1 VLAGWEEPIVTT
13 EQQDSPA
20 RRAATA
26 DASSGG
32 LSLAKIAAASVVGN
46 LIEIYDFI
54 LYSFV
59 AALVF
64 GPLFFPG
71 AAPWAGTLFAISTQ
85 AVAFVVRPLGAILFG
100 RVGDRVGRRRGLI
113 LTLGLMGVT
122 TVLLGLLPT
131 YATIGAA
138 APILLVTLRVLQ
150 GLAYGGEWGGA
161 ILIAVEH
168 APERKKTLY
177 GAIPQIGATLGVGLA
192 AGSLLL
198 VGTVVSTTAFQAW
211 GWRIPFLVGAV
222 LIVVGIIIRTR
233 IEETP
238 EFTAAVARAE
248 SESVPRAGFG
258 VTLREG
264 GKAIVAM
271 ILNWQA
277 AAIAVLTFATG
288 LLAFVPRH
296 VEGLTAADVEIGM
309 LIATVVVVPVTLGS
323 AYLGKRI
330 GRERV
335 LLVCGIVTVVWAFP
349 GYWLVSSGSPGLLWL
364 GMTVGLVNYGL
375 TNGVIGATM
384 SEAFPVRL
392 RYFGLSFSFA
402 VASVI
407 GGALLPIPA
416 LAWAEEMGGSTM
428 PLALIFALGGLCTVV
443 GALWTVRLPKYRGAV
458 DSFAEG
464 ATSR

>member
-1 VLAGWEEPIVTT
+1 MTT
-13 EQQDSPA
+13 EQ
-20 RRAATA
+20 RHGAATA
-26 DASSGG
+26 PPQDVGPASG
-32 LSLAKIAAASVVGN
+32 LSLRKIAAASTIGN
-46 LIEIYDFI
+46 MIEIYDFI

-71 AAPWAGTLFAISTQ
+71 AEPWAGTLFAISSQ
-85 AVAFVVRPLGAILFG
+85 AVAFVVRPLGAIVFG

-113 LTLGLMGVT
+113 MTLGLMGLA

-168 APERKKTLY
+168 APARKKTLY
-177 GAIPQIGATLGVGLA
+177 GAIPQVGATLGVGLA

-198 VGTVVSTTAFQAW
+198 IGSVVSPATFLAW
-211 GWRIPFLVGAV
+211 GWRIPFLLGAV
-222 LIVVGIIIRTR
+222 LIVIGIVIRTR

-238 EFTAAVARAE
+238 EFKAALERAAQDKT
-248 SESVPRAGFG
+248 PRAGVG
-258 VTLREG
+258 VTFREG

-296 VEGLTAADVEIGM
+296 VEGITAADVEIGM
-309 LIATVVVVPVTLGS
+309 VIATVVVVPVTLAS
-323 AYLGKRI
+323 AYLGQRI
-330 GRERV
+330 GKEKV
-335 LLVCGIVTVVWAFP
+335 LLICGVFTVVWAFP
-349 GYWLVSSGSPGLLWL
+349 GYALVSSGSPVLLWI

-384 SEAFPVRL
+384 SEHFPVRL
-392 RYFGLSFSFA
+392 RYIGLSFAFA
-402 VASVI
+402 IASVI

-416 LAWAEEMGGSTM
+416 LAWAESLGGSTL
-428 PLALIFALGGLCTVV
+428 PLALTFLLGGVLTVI
-443 GALWTVRLPKYRGAV
+443 GSLWTMRLPKFHGAA
-458 DSFAEG
+458 DSFAE
-464 ATSR
+464 ASAAR

>member
-1 VLAGWEEPIVTT
+1 MTEPAIRPSVPDAAGP
-13 EQQDSPA
+13 
-20 RRAATA
+20 
-26 DASSGG
+26 G
-32 LSLAKIAAASVVGN
+32 LSLRTIAAASVIGN

-64 GPLFFPG
+64 GPLFFPN
-71 AAPWAGTLFAISTQ
+71 AAPWAGTLFAISSQ
-85 AVAFVVRPLGAILFG
+85 AVAFVVRPVGAILFG
-100 RVGDRVGRRRGLI
+100 RVGDRLGRRTGLL
-113 LTLGLMGVT
+113 LTLGLMGVA

-138 APILLVTLRVLQ
+138 APILLVALRVVQ

-168 APERKKTLY
+168 APAKRKIFY
-177 GAIPQIGATLGVGLA
+177 GAIPQVGATLGVGLA
-192 AGSLLL
+192 AASLLL
-198 VGTVVSTTAFQAW
+198 VGTAVSKETFQAW

-222 LIVVGIIIRTR
+222 LIAIGIVIRTR

-238 EFTAAVARAE
+238 EFTAALARAE
-248 SESVPRAGFG
+248 RRGEPRAAVG
-258 VTLREG
+258 VTVREG
-264 GKAIVAM
+264 GRAILAM

-296 VEGLTAADVEIGM
+296 VPGLTATDVEIGM
-309 LIATVVVVPVTLGS
+309 LIATVVVVPVTLAS
-323 AYLGKRI
+323 AYLGRRI
-330 GRERV
+330 GKERV
-335 LLVCGIVTVVWAFP
+335 LLICGVFTVVWAFP
-349 GYWLVSSGSPGLLWL
+349 GYALVAAGSPGLLWL

-375 TNGVIGATM
+375 TNGVIGAVM
-384 SEAFPVRL
+384 AEHFPVRL

-402 VASVI
+402 IASVL

-416 LAWAEEMGGSTM
+416 LAWAEALGGSTV
-428 PLALIFALGGLCTVV
+428 PLALIFLLGGVLTSA
-443 GALWTVRLPKYRGAV
+443 GALWTLRLPTFPGGA
-458 DSFAEG
+458 DSPDEAVP
-464 ATSR
+464 AR

>member
-1 VLAGWEEPIVTT
+1 MTT
-13 EQQDSPA
+13 ERQHDRAGVADHDTGPA
-20 RRAATA
+20 K
-26 DASSGG
+26 G
-32 LSLAKIAAASVVGN
+32 LSLRKIAAASMVGN

-64 GPLFFPG
+64 GPLFFPNV
-71 AAPWAGTLFAISTQ
+71 APWAGTLFAISSQ

-100 RVGDRVGRRRGLI
+100 RIGDKVGRRRGLI
-113 LTLGLMGVT
+113 LTLGLMGVA

-131 YATIGAA
+131 YASIGAA

-168 APERKKTLY
+168 APEDKKIFY
-177 GAIPQIGATLGVGLA
+177 GAIPQVGATLGVGLA

-198 VGTVVSTTAFQAW
+198 VGTVVNPETFQAW
-211 GWRIPFLVGAV
+211 GWRIPFLIGAL
-222 LIVVGIIIRTR
+222 LIVVGIVIRTR

-238 EFTAAVARAE
+238 EFKAALERAE
-248 SESVPRAGFG
+248 QDSVPRASFG

-264 GKAIVAM
+264 SKAIVAM

-309 LIATVVVVPVTLGS
+309 LIATLVVVPVTLAS
-323 AYLGKRI
+323 AYLGRRI
-330 GRERV
+330 GKERV
-335 LLVCGIVTVVWAFP
+335 LLLCGVFTVVWAFP
-349 GYWLVSSGSPGLLWL
+349 GYALVSAGSPVLLWI

-384 SEAFPVRL
+384 SEHFPVRL

-402 VASVI
+402 IASVI

-416 LAWAEEMGGSTM
+416 LAWSEALGGSTL
-428 PLALIFALGGLCTVV
+428 PLALIFLLGGLLTVA
-443 GALWTVRLPKYRGAV
+443 GSLWTMRLPKFRGAAE
-458 DSFAEG
+458 SFASPSG
-464 ATSR
+464 AD

>member
-1 VLAGWEEPIVTT
+1 MVMDRGDRTIADGTT
-13 EQQDSPA
+13 
-20 RRAATA
+20 RT
-26 DASSGG
+26 G
-32 LSLAKIAAASVVGN
+32 LSLRKIAAASAIGN

-64 GPLFFPG
+64 GPLFFPN
-71 AAPWAGTLFAISTQ
+71 AAPWAGTLFAISSQ

-100 RVGDRVGRRRGLI
+100 RIGDKLGRRRGLI
-113 LTLGLMGVT
+113 LTLGLMGLA

-168 APERKKTLY
+168 APERRKILF
-177 GAIPQIGATLGVGLA
+177 GAIPQVGATLGVGLA

-198 VGTVVSTTAFQAW
+198 VGTVVAPETFQAW

-222 LIVVGIIIRTR
+222 LIVIGIVIRTR

-238 EFTAAVARAE
+238 EFVEAMRR
-248 SESVPRAGFG
+248 SESSTVPRASVG

-264 GKAIVAM
+264 SKAIVAM

-296 VEGLTAADVEIGM
+296 VEGLTASDVEIGM
-309 LIATVVVVPVTLGS
+309 LIATVVVVPVTIASAWLG
-323 AYLGKRI
+323 ARI
-330 GRERV
+330 GKERV
-335 LLVCGIVTVVWAFP
+335 LLICGIFTVVWAFP
-349 GYWLVSSGSPGLLWL
+349 GYALVSAGSQVLLWI

-384 SEAFPVRL
+384 SEHFPVRL
-392 RYFGLSFSFA
+392 RYFGLSFAFA
-402 VASVI
+402 IASVI

-416 LAWAEEMGGSTM
+416 LAWAEDLGGSTL
-428 PLALIFALGGLCTVV
+428 PLALIFLLGGVLTIA
-443 GALWTVRLPKYRGAV
+443 GSLWTMRLPKFRGAA
-458 DSFAEG
+458 DSFAE
-464 ATSR
+464 ATQPDTERTGR

>member
-1 VLAGWEEPIVTT
+1 MMVDQGDRTVADGT
-13 EQQDSPA
+13 A
-20 RRAATA
+20 R
-26 DASSGG
+26 SG
-32 LSLAKIAAASVVGN
+32 LSLRKIAAASAIGN
-46 LIEIYDFI
+46 LIEIFDFI

-64 GPLFFPG
+64 GPLFFPT
-71 AAPWAGTLFAISTQ
+71 AAPWAGTLFAISSQ

-100 RVGDRVGRRRGLI
+100 RIGDKLGRRRGLI
-113 LTLGLMGVT
+113 LTLGLMGLA

-168 APERKKTLY
+168 APPRHKTFY
-177 GAIPQIGATLGVGLA
+177 GAIPQVGATLGVGLA

-198 VGTVVSTTAFQAW
+198 VGTVVDPETFQAW
-211 GWRIPFLVGAV
+211 GWRIPFLVGAL
-222 LIVVGIIIRTR
+222 LIVIGIVIRTR

-238 EFTAAVARAE
+238 EFVAALERAE
-248 SESVPRAGFG
+248 SSAVPRASLG

-264 GKAIVAM
+264 SKAIVAM

-296 VEGLTAADVEIGM
+296 VPELTAADVQIGM
-309 LIATVVVVPVTLGS
+309 LIATVVVAPVTL
-323 AYLGKRI
+323 AAAWLGDRI
-330 GRERV
+330 GKERV
-335 LLVCGIVTVVWAFP
+335 LLICGVFTVVWAFP
-349 GYWLVSSGSPGLLWL
+349 GYALVSAGSPVLLWI

-384 SEAFPVRL
+384 SEHFPVRL
-392 RYFGLSFSFA
+392 RYFGLSFAFA
-402 VASVI
+402 VASVL

-416 LAWAEEMGGSTM
+416 LAWAEELGGSTM
-428 PLALIFALGGLCTVV
+428 PLALIFLLGGAMTVL
-443 GALWTVRLPKYRGAV
+443 GALWTMRLPKFRGAA
-458 DSFAEG
+458 DSFVETGKPTTTEG
-464 ATSR
+464 ADR

>member
-1 VLAGWEEPIVTT
+1 VTT
-13 EQQDSPA
+13 EQRDGPV
-20 RRAATA
+20 RLPTTA
-26 DASSGG
+26 HPSSAG
-32 LSLAKIAAASVVGN
+32 LALGRIAAASVVGN

-100 RVGDRVGRRRGLI
+100 RIGDRAGRRRGLI
-113 LTLGLMGVT
+113 LTLGLMGVA

-138 APILLVTLRVLQ
+138 APVLLVTLRVLQ

-168 APERKKTLY
+168 APEKKKIFY
-177 GAIPQIGATLGVGLA
+177 GAIPQVGASLGVGLA
-192 AGSLLL
+192 AASLLL
-198 VGTVVSTTAFQAW
+198 VGTVVSTGQFQAW
-211 GWRIPFLVGAV
+211 GWRIPFLAGAL
-222 LIVVGIIIRTR
+222 LIAVGIVIRTR

-238 EFTAAVARAE
+238 EFVAALAQAQ
-248 SESVPRAGFG
+248 SATSPRASLG

-323 AYLGKRI
+323 AYLGRRI
-330 GRERV
+330 GGERV
-335 LLVCGIVTVVWAFP
+335 LLICGVVTVICAFP
-349 GYWLVSSGSPGLLWL
+349 GYWLVSVGSPVLLWI
-364 GMTVGLVNYGL
+364 GMTVGLLNYGL
-375 TNGVIGATM
+375 TNGVIGKTM
-384 SEAFPVRL
+384 SDAFPVRL

-402 VASVI
+402 VASVL

-416 LAWAEEMGGSTM
+416 LAWAEELGGSTM
-428 PLALIFALGGLCTVV
+428 PLALIFLFGGLCTVA
-443 GALWTVRLPKYRGAV
+443 GALWTIRLPRDPGEL
-458 DSFAEG
+458 DSFTDGDA
-464 ATSR
+464 AR

>member
-1 VLAGWEEPIVTT
+1 
-13 EQQDSPA
+13 
-20 RRAATA
+20 
-26 DASSGG
+26 
-32 LSLAKIAAASVVGN
+32 LSLRKIAAASTIGN

-59 AALVF
+59 AAVVF

-71 AAPWAGTLFAISTQ
+71 AAPWAGTLFAISSQ
-85 AVAFVVRPLGAILFG
+85 AVAFVVRPLGAIVFG
-100 RVGDRVGRRRGLI
+100 RIGDKLGRRRGLI
-113 LTLGLMGVT
+113 LTLGLMGLA

-138 APILLVTLRVLQ
+138 APILLVTLRILQ

-168 APERKKTLY
+168 APEKKKTLY
-177 GAIPQIGATLGVGLA
+177 GAVPQVGATLGVGLA

-198 VGTVVSTTAFQAW
+198 IGTVVSPETFQAW
-211 GWRIPFLVGAV
+211 GWRVPFLAGAV
-222 LIVVGIIIRTR
+222 LIAVGIVIRTR

-238 EFTAAVARAE
+238 EFKAALARSE
-248 SESVPRAGFG
+248 SENVPRASFG

-264 GKAIVAM
+264 GKAIAAM

-296 VEGLTAADVEIGM
+296 VEGLTATDVEIGM
-309 LIATVVVVPVTLGS
+309 VIATVVVVPVTIAS
-323 AYLGKRI
+323 AYLGARI

-335 LLVCGIVTVVWAFP
+335 LLICGIFTVVWAFP
-349 GYWLVSSGSPGLLWL
+349 GYALVSSGSPGLLWL
-364 GMTVGLVNYGL
+364 TMTIGLVNYGM

-384 SEAFPVRL
+384 SEHFPVRL

-402 VASVI
+402 IASVI

-416 LAWAEEMGGSTM
+416 LAWAEDLGGSTM
-428 PLALIFALGGLCTVV
+428 PLALIFLLGGLCTVA
-443 GALWTVRLPKYRGAV
+443 GALWTMRLPKFRKVEDSLV
-458 DSFAEG
+458 DGVSAG
-464 ATSR
+464 